1 MEIQVEINHAEIERQ
16 ARALAALMVDSPE
29 SRKKIRKII
38 QTEIRKARNTTAK
51 DVKAAVPDDPRKAYT
66 AVKYAVWKKALG
78 GNISILSRKKAGARY
93 ELVRTPTLDTTRPG
107 GNRRRRSQRTQ
118 NMQTYYGKDR
128 GFILRWLN
136 EGTDGRRIQFT
147 PKGSRANVN
156 KGSRGGDPSKYGK
169 TVNTGDRGSITAR
182 NFFVASASTTL
193 DIAAERIGK
202 MIDEELA
209 AAFSAE
215 QR

>member
-1 MEIQVEINHAEIERQ
+1 MEIQVEVNQFEVERQ
-16 ARALAALMVDSPE
+16 AKALAALVVDSPE
-29 SRKKIRKII
+29 TRKKIRKII
-38 QTEIRKARNTTAK
+38 TAELRKARNTTSRDTK
-51 DVKAAVPDDPRKAYT
+51 SILPNDPRKAYT
-66 AVKYAVWKKALG
+66 AVRYTVWKKALG

-118 NMQTYYGKDR
+118 DMQTYYGKDR

-136 EGTDGRRIQFT
+136 EGTDGRHIQFT

-169 TVNTGDRGSITAR
+169 TVNTGDRGSINAR
-182 NFFVASASTTL
+182 YFFMASASTTI
-193 DIAAERIGK
+193 DIAAEHIGK

-209 AAFSAE
+209 AAFAAE